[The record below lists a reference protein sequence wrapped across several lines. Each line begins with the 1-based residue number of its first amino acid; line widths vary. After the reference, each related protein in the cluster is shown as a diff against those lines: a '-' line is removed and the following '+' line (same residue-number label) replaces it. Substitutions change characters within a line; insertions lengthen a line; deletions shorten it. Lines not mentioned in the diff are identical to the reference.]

1 MLMYGFNFAS
11 VLKCLHG
18 GEMKIVIIGA
28 GSSYTPEL
36 IEGIL
41 LNKETL
47 PITKIELVDIEM
59 GREKL
64 ETIYSLSKRMIEKSG
79 NKVDLSKTLNV
90 KEALP
95 GADYVMTQLRVGQID
110 ARILDEKIPN
120 KYNQIG
126 QETNGIGGM
135 FKGLRTI
142 PVIVGIADMM
152 AELCPDAWLLNF
164 TNPAGMV
171 TQAVLNYSNHQ
182 KVIGLCNGPVNTRK
196 AISKIIKLPEK
207 ELDIIFKG
215 SNHMVFVTEVLYKE
229 KSIISDVIKK
239 MNSEV
244 DDSLAFTNVNNEIWN
259 PMLLSSLNM
268 IPSSYLKYYIKTE
281 QLLEEQLTSDKCRG
295 EVVKEVEAEL
305 FEKYRD
311 THLNVKPKELE
322 KRGGAL
328 YSTAAINLI
337 NSLYNADNSIHTI
350 NVRNQ
355 GAVSNLDDDFVL
367 EINCRITAD
376 GPIPLQVG
384 ELANPAYA
392 LVKQMKEYE
401 LELGHV
407 AISGDYKKA
416 VNLGVFNPL
425 STNDNNVVKA
435 INELFILHKNYLPN
449 FTEAIERLE
458 HECN

>member
-1 MLMYGFNFAS
+1 MYGLFYAI

-18 GEMKIVIIGA
+18 GKMKIVIIGA

-36 IEGIL
+36 IEGII
-41 LNKETL
+41 LNNDTL
-47 PITKIELVDIEM
+47 PITKIHLVDIEM
-59 GREKL
+59 GKEKL
-64 ETIYSLSKRMIEKSG
+64 ETIYNLSKRMVEKSG
-79 NKVDLSKTLNV
+79 LEIELEKTLNV
-90 KEALP
+90 DEALP

-126 QETNGIGGM
+126 QETNGLGGM

-142 PVIVGIADMM
+142 PVIVEIADKM
-152 AELCPDAWLLNF
+152 AEVCPDAWLLNF

-171 TQAVLNYSNHQ
+171 TQAVLNNSKHQ

-196 AISKIIKLPEK
+196 AIAKIAGLPVE
-207 ELDIIFKG
+207 ELDVIFKG
-215 SNHMVFVTEVLYKE
+215 SNHMVFVTDVLHNK
-229 KSIISDVIKK
+229 KSIIRDVIEK

-259 PMLLSSLNM
+259 PTLLTSLNM

-281 QLLEEQLTSDKCRG
+281 QLLEEQLTGEKCRG
-295 EVVKEVEAEL
+295 EIVKDVEAEL
-305 FEKYRD
+305 FEKYKD
-311 THLNVKPKELE
+311 VELDVKPKELE

-337 NSLYNADNSIHTI
+337 NSLHNADNTVHTI
-350 NVRNQ
+350 NVRNN
-355 GAVSNLDDDFVL
+355 GAVSNLDDEFVL
-367 EINCRITAD
+367 EINCRITAN
-376 GPIPLQVG
+376 GPVPLVVG
-384 ELANPAYA
+384 ELDNPAYA

-401 LELGHV
+401 VEMGAVALE
-407 AISGDYKKA
+407 GDYQKA
-416 VNLGVFNPL
+416 IKLGVFNPL

-435 INELFILHKNYLPN
+435 INELFIVHKKYLPN
-449 FTEAIERLE
+449 FASVIEELE
-458 HECN
+458 NERN